1 MCRFFLYNK
10 ISFKQKKAKYDIY
23 ARFLNFIL
31 SDIPHYG
38 HYFKVEFNLQ
48 TELII

>member
-1 MCRFFLYNK
+1 MYRFFYIIKLVLN
-10 ISFKQKKAKYDIY
+10 KKAKYDIY

-31 SDIPHYG
+31 SDILHYS